1 MANQAKH
8 VQLVNTRTAETLD
21 GVVAWIPTKYSYRQN
36 FFTMFQ
42 DVLRTMAKLPLSGR
56 DMQVLHFLMGTM
68 DWENWCLIEQTA
80 IAEELELKKQNV
92 NRSLKKL
99 IEHNVILK
107 ENRKGRTP
115 AFRINNTLLWK
126 GEAKTYR
133 LVVKDDP
140 IVQEVNPNQLSI
152 FPD

>member
-1 MANQAKH
+1 
-8 VQLVNTRTAETLD
+8 
-21 GVVAWIPTKYSYRQN
+21 
-36 FFTMFQ
+36 MFQ